1 MGDGRARVL
10 LSCPTSLLSI
20 LVSVNHDPK
29 ASSLAV
35 YVCFAE
41 DPDALYY
48 NDRALFD
55 QLAQVQELHVLDDLE
70 NAIYGDSDDD
80 SSDDSD
86 EFLELS
92 SDSEDDDEIDPDM
105 MITEKE
111 LEEVSTDES
120 DGEEEV
126 EGEMKG
132 GA

>member
-1 MGDGRARVL
+1 MYSNGFLPLDFTQAA
-10 LSCPTSLLSI
+10 SLSI
-20 LVSVNHDPK
+20 
-29 ASSLAV
+29 

-70 NAIYGDSDDD
+70 NAIYGDSEDDT
-80 SSDDSD
+80 SDDSD

-92 SDSEDDDEIDPDM
+92 SDSEDDDDIDPDM

-120 DGEEEV
+120 EGEQEDDATDGENI
-126 EGEMKG
+126 KS
-132 GA
+132 ARP